1 MTAREK
7 LDARATELK
16 LDGTGL
22 SNTKLAKLIKDT
34 EAANASPAD
43 QSTGNQ
49 PVAETIS
56 GAALKS
62 DAQAAADTQAAADAQ
77 AAASEEGPT
86 ITVVGPKKGRWRI
99 GRQFTLEPT
108 VIAVSDLTEDQI
120 AALER
125 DPLLIINA
133 AASR

>member
-49 PVAETIS
+49 PAAETIS

-62 DAQAAADTQAAADAQ
+62 DTQAAADAQ
-77 AAASEEGPT
+77 AAASREGLT

-120 AALER
+120 DALER